1 MLHAVNDSDY
11 IGVSHEDDDINDL
24 IQQRSKPLQPPSNTT
39 TPQPQHQLNG
49 QTHPATTTTTT
60 TASYQC
66 QSCKVTIDPAT
77 IAWQVFQQH
86 VKKCDPTRYN
96 VCMFCL
102 RLFPKEDIDDY
113 KDHVEGHIGIS
124 F

>member
-1 MLHAVNDSDY
+1 MLHAVNGGDY
-11 IGVSHEDDDINDL
+11 IGVSHEDDDIND
-24 IQQRSKPLQPPSNTT
+24 IIQRSNPQPSNTP
-39 TPQPQHQLNG
+39 TPQLQHQLNG
-49 QTHPATTTTTT
+49 QTPPPPTTPSSS
-60 TASYQC
+60 TAAYHC

-86 VKKCDPTRYN
+86 VNKCDPTRYN